1 MSIRPIRE
9 EPVMLPDTAAQDRP
23 IERPSLWRRHGKLAA
38 AALVAVVGL
47 CVLLG
52 VWLRY
57 SGAGASVARSRLT
70 IATVER
76 GSFVRDIVADGQVVA
91 AVSPTLYANA
101 LGTVTLKAHAGDSV
115 SQGQVLAVV
124 DSPDLTAKLA
134 QEEAT
139 AVSLHIDWQRA
150 TLEAERTLSQ
160 LKDAFEQ
167 AQVDQKTAQRE
178 LERTRKAYELGSYT
192 ELQAL
197 KAQDALEKAQFGYT
211 QAKLNYESQ
220 PKQNRFD
227 IDSKKALYDRQQL
240 LVADL
245 RRQVEGLNVRSPVD
259 GQVGQVEVADRA
271 SVAKDAP
278 LLTVID
284 LSALEVEIKV
294 IESFARD
301 LLSGMSAD
309 LDGGGG
315 HFKAVVSGV
324 SPEVIAGQVTAR
336 LRFVGEKPSGLRQS
350 QRMSVRIFIDRRE
363 NVLMVD
369 RGSFMDQEGGGFA
382 YLVQGNFAER
392 HPVRVGAASV
402 TKVEILA
409 GLGVGDQVVVSGTDA
424 FNGAERVILSR

>member
-1 MSIRPIRE
+1 
-9 EPVMLPDTAAQDRP
+9 MLRDTAAQDRP
-23 IERPSLWRRHGKLAA
+23 IERPSQWRRHGKLAA
-38 AALVAVVGL
+38 AALVALVGL
-47 CVLLG
+47 CLLLW

-57 SGAGASVARSRLT
+57 SGAGASVDRSRLT

-76 GSFVRDIVADGQVVA
+76 GSFVRDIAADGQVVA

-101 LGTVTLKAHAGDSV
+101 LGTVSLKVHAGDGV
-115 SQGQVLAVV
+115 SKGQVLAVV

-139 AVSLHIDWQRA
+139 AVSLRIDWQRA
-150 TLEAERTLSQ
+150 MLDAGRTLAQ

-178 LERTRKAYELGSYT
+178 LDRSRKAYELGSYT

-227 IDSKKALYDRQQL
+227 VDSKKALYDRQQL
-240 LVADL
+240 LVGDL
-245 RRQVEGLNVRSPVD
+245 HRQVDGLEVRSPVD

-271 SVAKDAP
+271 SVPKDSP

-294 IESFARD
+294 TESFARD
-301 LLSGMSAD
+301 LRTGMSAD
-309 LDGGGG
+309 LEGGGG

-336 LRFVGEKPSGLRQS
+336 LRFVGDKPSGLRQS

-363 NVLMVD
+363 DVLMVD
-369 RGSFMDQEGGGFA
+369 RGSFIDQEGSGFA
-382 YLVQGNFAER
+382 YLVHGNVAER
-392 HPVRVGAASV
+392 RPVRLGAASV
-402 TKVEILA
+402 TKVEILD
-409 GLGVGDQVVVSGTDA
+409 GLGLGDQIVVSGTDA

>member
-9 EPVMLPDTAAQDRP
+9 EPVVLRDTAAQDRP

-38 AALVAVVGL
+38 GALVAVVGL

-57 SGAGASVARSRLT
+57 AGAGASVDRSRLT
-70 IATVER
+70 LATVER

-101 LGTVTLKAHAGDSV
+101 LGSVSLKAHAGDSV
-115 SQGQVLAVV
+115 AKGQVLADV

-134 QEEAT
+134 QEEAS
-139 AVSLHIDWQRA
+139 AVSLRIDWQRA
-150 TLEAERTLSQ
+150 TLDAERTLTQ

-178 LERTRKAYELGSYT
+178 LDRSRKAYELGSYT

-301 LLSGMSAD
+301 LRPGMTAD
-309 LDGGGG
+309 LEGGGG

-336 LRFVGEKPSGLRQS
+336 LRFIGDKPSGLRQS

-382 YLVQGNFAER
+382 YVVHGNIAER
-392 HPVRVGAASV
+392 HPVRLGAASI
-402 TKVEILA
+402 TKVEILD
-409 GLGVGDQVVVSGTDA
+409 GLGAGDQVVVSGTDA
-424 FNGAERVILSR
+424 FNGAARVILSR

>member
-1 MSIRPIRE
+1 MSIRPVRD
-9 EPVMLPDTAAQDRP
+9 EPVMLRDTAAQDRP
-23 IERPSLWRRHGKLAA
+23 IERPSLWRRHAKLAA

-57 SGAGASVARSRLT
+57 SGAGASVDRSRLT

-101 LGTVTLKAHAGDSV
+101 LGTVSLKVHAGDSV
-115 SQGQVLAVV
+115 SKEQVLAVI
-124 DSPDLTAKLA
+124 DSPDLTARLA

-139 AVSLHIDWQRA
+139 AVSLRIDWQRA
-150 TLEAERTLSQ
+150 SLDAGRTLSQ

-178 LERTRKAYELGSYT
+178 LDRSRKAYELGSYT

-271 SVAKDAP
+271 SVPKDSA

-301 LLSGMSAD
+301 LRSGMSAD
-309 LDGGGG
+309 LEGGGG

-336 LRFVGEKPSGLRQS
+336 LRFVGDKPSGLRQS

-369 RGSFMDQEGGGFA
+369 RGSFVDQEGGGFA
-382 YLVQGNFAER
+382 YLVHGNVAER
-392 HPVRVGAASV
+392 HPLRLGAASV
-402 TKVEILA
+402 TKVEILD
-409 GLGVGDQVVVSGTDA
+409 GLGVGDQVVVAGTDA
-424 FNGAERVILSR
+424 FNGADRVILSR

>member
-1 MSIRPIRE
+1 MSIRPVRD
-9 EPVMLPDTAAQDRP
+9 EPVMLRDTAAQDRP

-57 SGAGASVARSRLT
+57 SGAGASVDRSRLT
-70 IATVER
+70 IATVQR

-101 LGTVTLKAHAGDSV
+101 LGTVSLKVHAGDSV
-115 SQGQVLAVV
+115 SKGQVLAVI

-134 QEEAT
+134 QEEAS
-139 AVSLHIDWQRA
+139 AVSLRIDWQRA
-150 TLEAERTLSQ
+150 TLDAGRTLSQ

-178 LERTRKAYELGSYT
+178 LDRSRKAYELGSYT

-197 KAQDALEKAQFGYT
+197 KAEDALEKAQFGYT

-271 SVAKDAP
+271 TVPKDSA

-301 LLSGMSAD
+301 LRSGMSAD
-309 LDGGGG
+309 LEGGGG

-336 LRFVGEKPSGLRQS
+336 LRFVGDKPSGLRQS

-369 RGSFMDQEGGGFA
+369 RGSFVDQEGGGFA
-382 YLVQGNFAER
+382 YLVHGNVAER
-392 HPVRVGAASV
+392 HPVRLGAASV
-402 TKVEILA
+402 TKVEILD
-409 GLGVGDQVVVSGTDA
+409 GLGVGDQVVVAGTDA
-424 FNGAERVILSR
+424 FNGADRVILSR

>member
-1 MSIRPIRE
+1 MSIRPVRD
-9 EPVMLPDTAAQDRP
+9 EPVMLRDTAAQDRP
-23 IERPSLWRRHGKLAA
+23 IERPSLWRRYGKLAA
-38 AALVAVVGL
+38 AALVGVAGL

-57 SGAGASVARSRLT
+57 SGADASVDRSRLT
-70 IATVER
+70 IATVQR

-101 LGTVTLKAHAGDSV
+101 LGTVSLKVHAGDSV
-115 SQGQVLAVV
+115 SKEQVLAVI

-139 AVSLHIDWQRA
+139 AVSLRIDWQRA
-150 TLEAERTLSQ
+150 TLDAGRTLSQ

-178 LERTRKAYELGSYT
+178 LDRSRKAYELGSYT

-227 IDSKKALYDRQQL
+227 IDSKKALCDRQQL

-271 SVAKDAP
+271 SVPKDSA

-301 LLSGMSAD
+301 LRSGMSAD
-309 LDGGGG
+309 LEGGGG

-336 LRFVGEKPSGLRQS
+336 LRFVGDKPSGLRQS
-350 QRMSVRIFIDRRE
+350 QRMSVRIFIDRRQ

-369 RGSFMDQEGGGFA
+369 RGSFIDQEGGGFA
-382 YLVQGNFAER
+382 YVVHGNVAER
-392 HPVRVGAASV
+392 HPVRLGAASV
-402 TKVEILA
+402 TKVEILD

>member
-1 MSIRPIRE
+1 MSIRPLRD
-9 EPVMLPDTAAQDRP
+9 EPVMLRDTAAQDRP
-23 IERPSLWRRHGKLAA
+23 IERLSLWRRHGKLVAA
-38 AALVAVVGL
+38 VLAGVVGL
-47 CVLLG
+47 CVLVG

-57 SGAGASVARSRLT
+57 SGAGGSVDRSRLT

-76 GSFVRDIVADGQVVA
+76 GSFVRDIVADGQVIA
-91 AVSPTLYANA
+91 AVSPTLYADS
-101 LGTVTLKAHAGDSV
+101 LGTVSLKVHAGDSV
-115 SQGQVLAVV
+115 SRGQVVAVME
-124 DSPDLTAKLA
+124 SPDLTARLA
-134 QEEAT
+134 QEEAS
-139 AVSLHIDWQRA
+139 AVGLHIDWQRA
-150 TLEAERTLSQ
+150 TLDADRTLSQ

-178 LERTRKAYELGSYT
+178 LDRSRKAYELGSYT

-197 KAQDALEKAQFGYT
+197 KAEDSLEKAQFGYT
-211 QAKLNYESQ
+211 QARLNYESQ
-220 PKQNRFD
+220 PKLNRFD
-227 IDSKKALYDRQQL
+227 VDSKKALYDRQEL
-240 LVADL
+240 LVEDL
-245 RRQVEGLNVRSPVD
+245 HRQVERLNVRSPVE
-259 GQVGQVEVADRA
+259 GQVGRVEVADRA

-278 LLTVID
+278 LLSVID
-284 LSALEVEIKV
+284 LSALEIEIKV

-301 LLSGMSAD
+301 LRPGMTAD

-336 LRFVGEKPSGLRQS
+336 LRFVGDKPSGLRQS

-369 RGSFMDQEGGGFA
+369 RGSFIDQDGGAFA
-382 YLVQGNFAER
+382 YLVHGNLAER
-392 HPVRVGAASV
+392 RRVRLGAASIA
-402 TKVEILA
+402 KVEILE

>member
-1 MSIRPIRE
+1 
-9 EPVMLPDTAAQDRP
+9 MLRDTAAQDRP

-38 AALVAVVGL
+38 AVLVAVVGL

-52 VWLRY
+52 FWLRY
-57 SGAGASVARSRLT
+57 SGTGASIDRSRLS

-101 LGTVTLKAHAGDSV
+101 LGTVTLKVHAGDSV
-115 SQGQVLAVV
+115 SKGQVLAVV
-124 DSPDLTAKLA
+124 ESPDLTAKLA
-134 QEEAT
+134 QEEAS
-139 AVSLHIDWQRA
+139 AVSLRIDWQRA
-150 TLEAERTLSQ
+150 TLDAERTLSQ

-178 LERTRKAYELGSYT
+178 LDRSRKAYELGSYT

-227 IDSKKALYDRQQL
+227 VDSKRALYDRQEL

-245 RRQVEGLNVRSPVD
+245 RRQVDGLNVRSPVD

-271 SVAKDAP
+271 SVPKDSP

-301 LLSGMSAD
+301 LRQGMSAD
-309 LDGGGG
+309 LEGGGG
-315 HFKAVVSGV
+315 RFKAVVSGV
-324 SPEVIAGQVTAR
+324 SPEVVAGQVTAR
-336 LRFVGEKPSGLRQS
+336 LRFVGDKPSGLRQS

-369 RGSFMDQEGGGFA
+369 RGSFVDQEGGGFA
-382 YLVQGNFAER
+382 YVVRGNVAER
-392 HPVRVGAASV
+392 RPVRLGAASV
-402 TKVEILA
+402 AKVEVLDGLA
-409 GLGVGDQVVVSGTDA
+409 AGDQVVVSGTDA

>member
-1 MSIRPIRE
+1 MSIQPIRE
-9 EPVMLPDTAAQDRP
+9 DPVVLRDTAAQDRP

-57 SGAGASVARSRLT
+57 AGAGASVDRSRLT
-70 IATVER
+70 LATVER

-101 LGTVTLKAHAGDSV
+101 LGTVSLKVHAGDSV
-115 SQGQVLAVV
+115 SKGQVLAEV

-139 AVSLHIDWQRA
+139 AVSLRIDWQRA
-150 TLEAERTLSQ
+150 TLDAERTLSQ

-178 LERTRKAYELGSYT
+178 LDRSRKAYELGSYT

-197 KAQDALEKAQFGYT
+197 KAQDALEKARFGYT

-227 IDSKKALYDRQQL
+227 VDSKKALYDRQQL

-245 RRQVEGLNVRSPVD
+245 HRQVEGLDVRSPVD

-301 LLSGMSAD
+301 LRAGMSAD
-309 LDGGGG
+309 LEGGGG

-336 LRFVGEKPSGLRQS
+336 LRFIGDKPSGLRQS

-382 YLVQGNFAER
+382 YVVHGNIAER
-392 HPVRVGAASV
+392 HPVRLGAASI
-402 TKVEILA
+402 TKVEILD
-409 GLGVGDQVVVSGTDA
+409 GLGAGDQVVVSGTDA

>member
-1 MSIRPIRE
+1 MSIRPVRE
-9 EPVMLPDTAAQDRP
+9 EPVMLRDTAAQDRP

-38 AALVAVVGL
+38 AALVALVGL
-47 CVLLG
+47 GVLLG

-57 SGAGASVARSRLT
+57 SGAGASVDRSRLT

-76 GSFVRDIVADGQVVA
+76 GSFVRDIVADGQVIA

-101 LGTVTLKAHAGDSV
+101 LGTVSLKVHAGDSV
-115 SQGQVLAVV
+115 SKGQVLAAI

-139 AVSLHIDWQRA
+139 AVSLRIDWQRA
-150 TLEAERTLSQ
+150 TLDAERTLSQ

-178 LERTRKAYELGSYT
+178 LERSRKAYELGSYT

-227 IDSKKALYDRQQL
+227 VDSKKALYDRQQL

-245 RRQVEGLNVRSPVD
+245 RRQVDGLDVRSPVD

-271 SVAKDAP
+271 SVPKDSP

-301 LLSGMSAD
+301 LRAGMSAD
-309 LDGGGG
+309 LEGGGG

-336 LRFVGEKPSGLRQS
+336 LRFVGDKPSGLRQS

-369 RGSFMDQEGGGFA
+369 RGSFIDQEGGGFA
-382 YLVQGNFAER
+382 YLVHGNVAER
-392 HPVRVGAASV
+392 HPVRLGAASV
-402 TKVEILA
+402 TKVEILD
-409 GLGVGDQVVVSGTDA
+409 GLAVGDQVVVAGTDA
-424 FNGAERVILSR
+424 FNGAERAILSR

>member
-1 MSIRPIRE
+1 
-9 EPVMLPDTAAQDRP
+9 MLRDTAAQDRP

-38 AALVAVVGL
+38 AVLVAVVGL

-52 VWLRY
+52 FWLRY
-57 SGAGASVARSRLT
+57 SGTGASIDRSRLS

-101 LGTVTLKAHAGDSV
+101 LGTVTLKVHAGDSV
-115 SQGQVLAVV
+115 SKGQVLSVV
-124 DSPDLTAKLA
+124 ESPDLTAKLA
-134 QEEAT
+134 QEEAS
-139 AVSLHIDWQRA
+139 AVSLRIDWQRA
-150 TLEAERTLSQ
+150 TLDAERTLSQ

-178 LERTRKAYELGSYT
+178 LDRSRKAYELGSYT

-227 IDSKKALYDRQQL
+227 VDSKKALYDRQEL

-245 RRQVEGLNVRSPVD
+245 RRQVDGLNVRSPVD

-271 SVAKDAP
+271 SVPKDSP

-301 LLSGMSAD
+301 LRQGMSAD
-309 LDGGGG
+309 LEGGGG
-315 HFKAVVSGV
+315 RFKAVVSGV
-324 SPEVIAGQVTAR
+324 SPEVVAGQVTAR
-336 LRFVGEKPSGLRQS
+336 LRFVGDKPSGLRQS

-369 RGSFMDQEGGGFA
+369 RGSFVDQEGGGFA
-382 YLVQGNFAER
+382 YVVRGNVAER
-392 HPVRVGAASV
+392 RPVRLGAASV
-402 TKVEILA
+402 AKVEVLDGLA
-409 GLGVGDQVVVSGTDA
+409 AGDQVVVSGTDA